1 MNCNNLQLTPF
12 LNRYTAETQ
21 LEFPVF
27 QVVNED
33 CITVTKAKLVSSCTV
48 SSIKF
53 KLKTKMAIESQIIR
67 FFSTTDQLCCSSEK
81 LISRM
86 QKTEDTKPIQLLLR
100 STQTL

>member
-1 MNCNNLQLTPF
+1 
-12 LNRYTAETQ
+12 
-21 LEFPVF
+21 
-27 QVVNED
+27 
-33 CITVTKAKLVSSCTV
+33 
-48 SSIKF
+48 
-53 KLKTKMAIESQIIR
+53 MAIESQIIR